1 MSLSKVEF
9 KEVNRITA
17 ALANHLDLEKDL
29 PAMVFLD
36 SGLEY
41 YFFERPMLST
51 TDVLSELVCLN
62 YEVFSTDVF
71 ALFSAP
77 SGLCYLFDGNNV
89 DEGIE
94 VLNSGF
100 RDFFKGTADY
110 PMIVGNL
117 GFDWLLFESAY
128 EEFGVLALSKANA
141 KLKFSEGV
149 GRNLIRSK
157 EFQALKGRDG
167 TLDAI
172 IDAFHDYFNDE
183 VGGSRS
189 NEPYL

>member
-17 ALANHLDLEKDL
+17 ALSRHLDLEKDL
-29 PAMVFLD
+29 PTMVFFD

-41 YFFERPMLST
+41 YFFERPVLST
-51 TDVLSELVCLN
+51 TDVLSDLVRLN

-71 ALFSAP
+71 ALFGAP
-77 SGLCYLFDGNNV
+77 LNSSCYLFDGYNV
-89 DEGIE
+89 DEGVE

-100 RDFFKGTADY
+100 VDFFKGTADY
-110 PMIVGNL
+110 PMIIGNL

-172 IDAFHDYFNDE
+172 IDAFHHYFNDE
-183 VGGSRS
+183 GGRVPL
-189 NEPYL
+189 E

>member
-1 MSLSKVEF
+1 MSVSKVEF

-17 ALANHLDLEKDL
+17 ALSRHLDLEKDL

-41 YFFERPMLST
+41 YFFERPLLST
-51 TDVLSELVCLN
+51 TDVLSELVCLS
-62 YEVFSTDVF
+62 YEVLSTDVF

-77 SGLCYLFDGNNV
+77 PNSSCYLFDGNNV

-110 PMIVGNL
+110 PMIIGNL

-128 EEFGVLALSKANA
+128 EEFGVLALNKANA

-157 EFQALKGRDG
+157 EFQGLKGRDG
-167 TLDAI
+167 TLDTI
-172 IDAFHDYFNDE
+172 IDAFHDYFNGN
-183 VGGSRS
+183 GGRIPL
-189 NEPYL
+189 E

>member
-17 ALANHLDLEKDL
+17 ALARHLDLEKDL

-41 YFFERPMLST
+41 YFFERPVLSS
-51 TDVLSELVCLN
+51 TDVLSDLVRLN

-110 PMIVGNL
+110 PMIIGNL

-128 EEFGVLALSKANA
+128 EECGVLALDSQQASNE
-141 KLKFSEGV
+141 FSEFLSC
-149 GRNLIRSK
+149 NLISSPV
-157 EFQALKGRDG
+157 FQSLKGHDKA
-167 TLDAI
+167 LDKI
-172 IDAFHDYFNDE
+172 IAAFHTYFE
-183 VGGSRS
+183 RI
-189 NEPYL
+189 